1 MPRSRAKERP
11 PPETSR
17 VYSRSPR
24 LAQPAKKSVACS
36 RCHHKK
42 MKCSGET
49 PCARCKAAG
58 HSDSCRYVVRDRKI
72 RVDESYFE
80 QLVNDSQELH
90 RQRRNRA
97 AAASTQSSNSSERL
111 YPQNATTAGPSLPIH
126 IGETACTAFAT
137 RISQCL
143 NGTDVATCPLR
154 WNYLDES
161 QLASLL
167 DNVVEWPSLVHAR
180 LLLQT
185 VFTNICPAFHL
196 ALRKDT
202 YAMLSDVY
210 QRRKFHDA
218 AVKAKYFALFALGKA
233 YSTLPSPDS
242 DGTPAP
248 GSAYFVKALSLVQ
261 LAPERPT
268 MMHLETILALALYQ
282 KFLNRFHSAYLLIGN
297 ALRLG
302 LSLRLNRCP
311 GGESVRP
318 VDRQHC
324 IRLWWTIYIMDRFW
338 GLKCGLPVQV
348 DDSDIQVGLPAHL
361 PDDSEREQLPDAAP
375 QITSISL
382 ARLAGDI
389 AQELYGPRK
398 PAGGFLQHEQ
408 SLLAKSRRWI
418 ESLPDS
424 LKLKPAG
431 DNSRNVTVLHLQ
443 FHYCVILAIRP
454 ALLHALPHKADST
467 SDSALD
473 SMPAN
478 MSVILETCG
487 HTAKHSISLC
497 IYAWTKG
504 FIGML
509 SYDFPAFLFSA
520 ALALLVTGHVQGAKV
535 GEIPEVE
542 TAREILQI
550 LENAGN
556 IASRAFNLHLQSV
569 IQSFEDHGHTAAAAD
584 KVPPRSAVD
593 KVASQSSIQSLAPEF
608 DMAVESFSWLMSA
621 ETMTTER
628 AFYQT
633 SMQQFLANDDLAV
646 APQDT
651 IHLFNDS
658 MSPFWWLDQP
668 LYTG

>member
-72 RVDESYFE
+72 RVD
-80 QLVNDSQELH
+80 Q
-90 RQRRNRA
+90 
-97 AAASTQSSNSSERL
+97 
-111 YPQNATTAGPSLPIH
+111 
-126 IGETACTAFAT
+126 

-154 WNYLDES
+154 WNYVDES

-167 DNVVEWPSLVHAR
+167 DNVVEWPSLIHAR

-185 VFTNICPAFHL
+185 
-196 ALRKDT
+196 
-202 YAMLSDVY
+202 
-210 QRRKFHDA
+210 
-218 AVKAKYFALFALGKA
+218 
-233 YSTLPSPDS
+233 
-242 DGTPAP
+242 
-248 GSAYFVKALSLVQ
+248 
-261 LAPERPT
+261 
-268 MMHLETILALALYQ
+268 ALYQ
-282 KFLNRFHSAYLLIGN
+282 KFLNRFHSAYLLIEN

-318 VDRQHC
+318 VDREHC

-338 GLKCGLPVQV
+338 GLKCGLPVQA

-361 PDDSEREQLPDAAP
+361 LDDSEREQLPDAAP

-389 AQELYGPRK
+389 SQELYSPRK

-473 SMPAN
+473 PMPAN
-478 MSVILETCG
+478 MSVILEICG

-497 IYAWTKG
+497 IYAWTRG

-520 ALALLVTGHVQGAKV
+520 ALALRVTDHVQGAKV

-550 LENAGN
+550 LDNAGN

-569 IQSFEDHGHTAAAAD
+569 MKSFEDHGRTAAAAD
-584 KVPPRSAVD
+584 KVPRSAVD
-593 KVASQSSIQSLAPEF
+593 KLASRSSIQSLAPEF